1 MKPTGRNNI
10 IDEFKRLRLSD
21 IERDTMRTQLVSY
34 MGRPIVSPWYMF
46 LRPVGVFL
54 LILAVITGGTVSL
67 SYASTKALPTDKLY
81 PVKLLT
87 EEFVLSTKKT
97 PSEKTDYQVT
107 RVAKRLDEAKEL
119 VNQKKLTAE
128 VSQKIADQVKAHV
141 AETNVSIKET
151 IATDPKQALEGATNL
166 ETTLEVKTA
175 ELVSAIETK
184 QDTAP
189 AAVTMMAKTLAPAED
204 SASVTATIRPDT
216 RSELAN
222 VLLTITES
230 TNENQ
235 RAISKTKDI
244 VVESIKQSD
253 IEGQKQKALDSL
265 EEAKTELQKA
275 SSAEKT
281 AIPTTLGGV
290 EVKTSL
296 DAVIEVKSDNSS
308 TKATQENLLKE
319 AEDLYNQGL
328 YTESLVK
335 SQKLKSIIENKT
347 TTQTLE
353 EPKINTEIQKVN
365 TTTIPSA
372 GTGTTEEILKTKDTV
387 STAASIDIPK
397 ATR

>member
-1 MKPTGRNNI
+1 
-10 IDEFKRLRLSD
+10 
-21 IERDTMRTQLVSY
+21 
-34 MGRPIVSPWYMF
+34 MGIP
-46 LRPVGVFL
+46 
-54 LILAVITGGTVSL
+54 A
-67 SYASTKALPTDKLY
+67 
-81 PVKLLT
+81 
-87 EEFVLSTKKT
+87 
-97 PSEKTDYQVT
+97 
-107 RVAKRLDEAKEL
+107 
-119 VNQKKLTAE
+119 
-128 VSQKIADQVKAHV
+128 
-141 AETNVSIKET
+141 
-151 IATDPKQALEGATNL
+151 
-166 ETTLEVKTA
+166 
-175 ELVSAIETK
+175 AIETK

-308 TKATQENLLKE
+308 TKTAQENLLKE